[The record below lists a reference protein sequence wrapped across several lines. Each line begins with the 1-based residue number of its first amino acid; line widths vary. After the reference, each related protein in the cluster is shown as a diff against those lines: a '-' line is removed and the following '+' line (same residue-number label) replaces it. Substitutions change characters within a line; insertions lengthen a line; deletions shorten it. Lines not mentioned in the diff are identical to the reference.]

1 MPKHKK
7 VWKKP
12 KVIIIDIGKC
22 KYCGQD
28 MTNQDSFVAFY
39 PKDKAHYECM
49 RKADDDKTYEN
60 EVKN

>member
-1 MPKHKK
+1 
-7 VWKKP
+7 
-12 KVIIIDIGKC
+12 
-22 KYCGQD
+22 

-39 PKDKAHYECM
+39 PKGKAHYKCM